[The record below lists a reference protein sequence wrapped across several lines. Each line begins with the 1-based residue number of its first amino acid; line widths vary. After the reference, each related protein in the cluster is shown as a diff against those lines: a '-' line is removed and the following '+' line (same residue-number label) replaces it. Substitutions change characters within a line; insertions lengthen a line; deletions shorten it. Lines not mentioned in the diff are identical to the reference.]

1 VRPDHDRRAAKGGGW
16 DLSILTELTSLLNGL
31 QIPVETGVFSR
42 KAPDE
47 YVVVTPLADTYP
59 VHADNQPQAEIQ
71 EARLSLFSK
80 GNYLNRKKQIIKALL
95 DADFTVTS
103 RLFVGCEDDTG
114 YFHIAI
120 DIAKSYELEE

>member
-1 VRPDHDRRAAKGGGW
+1 M
-16 DLSILTELTSLLNGL
+16 SILTELNNLLNGL
-31 QIPVETGVFSR
+31 SVPVETGVFSG
-42 KAPDE
+42 KAPEE
-47 YVVVTPLADTYP
+47 YVVITPMADTYP
-59 VHADNQPQAEIQ
+59 VYADNRPQAEIQ

-80 GNYLNRKKQIIKALL
+80 SNYLNRKRQITKALL

-103 RLFVGCEDDTG
+103 RLFVGREDDTG